1 MVKIQIDGTFYEVKQ
16 DKNLLQTCIA
26 LGFDI
31 PYFCFHPVLGSVGA
45 CRQCAVKKYA
55 NSDDKKGKIVMS
67 CMEPVVE
74 GLIISTN
81 DPDTKAF
88 RAAMIESLMTNHP
101 HDCPICDEGGE
112 CHLQDMTVMTGH
124 NYRRFIFKKRTHKN
138 QFLGP
143 FINHEMNRCIQ
154 CYRCVRFYRDYA
166 GGKDLN
172 VFGSAN
178 RVYFGRHQEGV
189 LENEFSG
196 NLVEICPTGVFT
208 DKTLKGHYT
217 RKWDMTNAPSIC
229 IHCSI
234 GCNTLVSERY
244 GSARRILSRYNGD
257 VNGYFLCDRG
267 RFGYEF
273 LNNPDRIKKVLART
287 SKKGNLE
294 ELSDEGYISAIRTAI
309 NGNKIVGIGSPRA
322 SLEANFALETLVGKE
337 NFYHGVST
345 VRYKLVESAIQI
357 MKSGVVHSPSL
368 KEIEK
373 SDALFIMGEDV
384 TNSAPMLALAIR
396 QASRNKSLGMAA
408 KSGIP
413 SWNDTPVRELAQDI
427 KSPIFIAASFSTRL
441 DDLAQEKYRSSSD
454 DIARLGFAV
463 ACLIDKNAPKPED
476 FDKSL
481 IDKAQVIAN
490 ALLNADN
497 PVIITG
503 LHSNN
508 LMLLHASANIAMS
521 LSHKGKKPS
530 LSFIFPECN
539 SVGLG
544 LMDGKPLDDLMEVIN
559 KGNVE
564 SVIILENDLYN
575 KAEKETVNEIF
586 DKCNKVI
593 VLDHLI
599 NETAKR
605 SDILIPSGT
614 FAEST
619 GTIVNNE
626 GRAQRY
632 YRALPASGPV
642 KDSWKH
648 ISEIIKIAGK
658 NKDVSWEHFDD
669 LVTSFTDSYPFF
681 KKIKEGIPDSG
692 FRFFNEKIAR
702 QSLRFSGRT
711 AMNAGISVIEPKPPQ
726 DDDSPLAFSMEGYK
740 GVTPSYLTPYY
751 WSPGWNSVQAMNK
764 YTDEPAGSLKDDNPG
779 VLLFSEKTYP
789 LNDFFK
795 DIPEPFRPEKDKLLV
810 VPVYLIF
817 GSDELSSKSK
827 SVSERIPDPFLILNK
842 KEMTTLQVIENEVF
856 KLTVNQLI
864 IKVKIKADDALPDGI
879 AGLSIIFPGTPYL
892 NLPEYGKVEKY
903 DPE

>member
-16 DKNLLQTCIA
+16 DKNLLQTCLA

-31 PYFCFHPVLGSVGA
+31 PYFCFHPALGSVGA
-45 CRQCAVKKYA
+45 CRQCAIKKYA
-55 NSDDKKGKIVMS
+55 NADDKRGRIVMS

-81 DPDTKAF
+81 DPDVKAF
-88 RAAMIESLMTNHP
+88 RASVIESLMTNHP

-124 NYRRFIFKKRTHKN
+124 NYRRFVFKKRTYKN

-143 FINHEMNRCIQ
+143 FIHHEMNRCIQ

-196 NLVEICPTGVFT
+196 NLVEVCPTGVFT
-208 DKTLKGHYT
+208 DKTLKDHYT
-217 RKWDMTNAPSIC
+217 RKWDMTNAPSVC
-229 IHCSI
+229 IHCSL

-244 GSARRILSRYNGD
+244 GSARRISSRYNGD

-273 LNNPDRIKKVLART
+273 LNNPDRIKKVLVRT

-294 ELSDEGYISAIRTAI
+294 EVSDESYISAIRTAI
-309 NGNKIVGIGSPRA
+309 NGKKSAGIGSPRA

-337 NFYHGVST
+337 NFYHGIST
-345 VRYKLVESAIQI
+345 VRYKLVESALQI
-357 MKSGVVHSPSL
+357 MKSGVANVPSL
-368 KEIEK
+368 KEIEN

-396 QASRNKSLGMAA
+396 QATRNKSLGMAA

-427 KSPIFIAASFSTRL
+427 KSPLFIAASFSTRL

-463 ACLIDKNAPKPED
+463 ASLIDKNAPKPDD

-481 IDKAQVIAN
+481 NDNAQIIAD
-490 ALLNADN
+490 ALMNADN

-521 LSHKGKKPS
+521 LSHKRKKPS
-530 LSFIFPECN
+530 LSIIFPECN

-544 LMDGKPLDDLMEVIN
+544 LMDGKPIDDLMEVIN
-559 KGNVE
+559 KGDLE
-564 SVIILENDLYN
+564 TVIILENDLYN
-575 KAEKETVNEIF
+575 KAEKETVDEIF
-586 DKCNKVI
+586 DKCEKVI
-593 VLDHLI
+593 VLDHLM

-626 GRAQRY
+626 GRAQRF
-632 YRALPASGPV
+632 YRALPANEQV

-648 ISEIIKIAGK
+648 LSEMIKIAGK
-658 NKDVSWEHFDD
+658 NKDLSWEHFDD
-669 LVTSFTDSYPFF
+669 LVTSFTDSYSFF
-681 KKIKEGIPDSG
+681 SKIKGIIPYSG
-692 FRFFNEKIAR
+692 FRYFNEKIAR

-711 AMNAGISVIEPKPPQ
+711 AINARTSVSEPKPPQ
-726 DDDSPLAFSMEGYK
+726 DDDSPLAFSMEGFK

-764 YTDEPAGSLKDDNPG
+764 YTDEPAGSLKDGNPG

-789 LNDFFK
+789 LIDFFK
-795 DIPEPFRPEKDKLLV
+795 IIPEPYKPEKDKLLV
-810 VPVYLIF
+810 VPVYMIF
-817 GSDELSSKSK
+817 GSDELSSKSR
-827 SVSERIPDPFLILNK
+827 SVAERIPDPFLILNK
-842 KEMTTLQVIENEVF
+842 KEITRLHVIEYETF
-856 KLTVNQLI
+856 KLIVNQLI
-864 IKVKIKADDALPDGI
+864 IKIKIIANDTLPDGI
-879 AGLSIIFPGTPYL
+879 AGLSIISPGIPYI